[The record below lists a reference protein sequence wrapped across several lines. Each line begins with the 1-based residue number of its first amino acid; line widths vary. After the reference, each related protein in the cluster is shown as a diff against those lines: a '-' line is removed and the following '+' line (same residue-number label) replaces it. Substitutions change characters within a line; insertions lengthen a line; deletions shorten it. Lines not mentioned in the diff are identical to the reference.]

1 MGNVSNGSGKVSITV
16 NVPEP
21 PPLLEQ
27 VATIKMPLSYVKGL
41 VAIIGPTS
49 HRERQSFL
57 RDTGSKGEAD
67 YLNALNSKHCAWDY
81 EIYKTLKGALGP
93 EGNF

>member
-16 NVPEP
+16 YVPEP

-27 VATIKMPLSYVKGL
+27 VATIKMPMSYAKGL
-41 VAIIGPTS
+41 LAILGPIS
-49 HRERQSFL
+49 HNAMQEFL
-57 RDTGSKGEAD
+57 RGDDNHREAD
-67 YLNALNSKHCAWDY
+67 YLADLNKKHFEWAY